1 MSLPLAGRGIVVT
14 RPIDQ
19 SATLAQGIRDAGGTA
34 LVFPAIEIHPVAS
47 EALTRQID
55 QLHECAAA
63 IFISPNA
70 ARYGVEAVR
79 ARREFAAHLT
89 LYALGPGTARALA
102 QQGLHDAI
110 TPAGHDSEA
119 LLALPGLQNLACQ
132 RMVIFR
138 GVGGRALLADT
149 LKARGARVEYAECY
163 QRVRAHTDVAPL
175 LQQWSEGNVHAVT
188 ITSAETLHN
197 LAALLGD
204 AGSANLRITPVFV
217 PHEKIAG
224 AARQF
229 GIHPIITTAGGDAGL
244 LSGLI
249 TWFQTHA

>member
-1 MSLPLAGRGIVVT
+1 MSRPLAGRGIVVT

-34 LVFPAIEIHPVAS
+34 LVFPAIEIRPVDS
-47 EALTRQID
+47 KALTRRID
-55 QLHECAAA
+55 QLHECAAV

-70 ARYGVEAVR
+70 ARHGVQSVR
-79 ARREFAAHLT
+79 ARREFPTHLK
-89 LYALGPGTARALA
+89 LYALGPGTAHALA
-102 QQGLHDAI
+102 QQGLQNVV
-110 TPAGHDSEA
+110 TPDGHDSEA
-119 LLALPGLQNLACQ
+119 LLALPGLQNLADQ
-132 RMVIFR
+132 PVVIFR

-149 LKARGARVEYAECY
+149 LKARGATVEYAECY
-163 QRVRAHTDVAPL
+163 QRVCARTDVAPL
-175 LQQWSEGNVHAVT
+175 LQRWSVGGVHAVT

-204 AGSANLRITPVFV
+204 AGSLHLRITPLFA
-217 PHEKIAG
+217 PHEKIAE

-229 GIHPIITTAGGDAGL
+229 GIHPVITTKGGDAGL